1 MLHAFP
7 RGSLASLQPTQQRPH
22 RDLLNAERSGR
33 RAAISAK
40 STESQVNS
48 RDRNPSRRATPF
60 SALAGLLVVWAV
72 IYLMGGLQ
80 GAIAQ
85 AYWSVIIQVVV
96 AGLVLRLSRWPE
108 PPKER

>member
-1 MLHAFP
+1 M
-7 RGSLASLQPTQQRPH
+7 
-22 RDLLNAERSGR
+22 
-33 RAAISAK
+33 
-40 STESQVNS
+40 
-48 RDRNPSRRATPF
+48 
-60 SALAGLLVVWAV
+60 WAV